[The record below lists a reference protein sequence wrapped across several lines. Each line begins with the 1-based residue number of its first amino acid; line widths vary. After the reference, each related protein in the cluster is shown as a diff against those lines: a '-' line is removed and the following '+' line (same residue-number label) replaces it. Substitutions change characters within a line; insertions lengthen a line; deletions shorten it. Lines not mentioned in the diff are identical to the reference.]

1 VTIATEKEGRQ
12 GLEAPIIEKEGLQHA
27 LNVTLKMMQM
37 QLVMPS
43 SSPVSI
49 LSHQAV
55 DIAEISIPREQ
66 IDVVGDSETI
76 FESQAQHNPQ
86 EQSHIGLIEMTQTFP
101 EGGLVKGKR
110 HP

>member
-1 VTIATEKEGRQ
+1 VKEGRQ

-27 LNVTLKMMQM
+27 LNMTLKMMQM

-55 DIAEISIPREQ
+55 DITEISIPRE
-66 IDVVGDSETI
+66 
-76 FESQAQHNPQ
+76 
-86 EQSHIGLIEMTQTFP
+86 
-101 EGGLVKGKR
+101 
-110 HP
+110 